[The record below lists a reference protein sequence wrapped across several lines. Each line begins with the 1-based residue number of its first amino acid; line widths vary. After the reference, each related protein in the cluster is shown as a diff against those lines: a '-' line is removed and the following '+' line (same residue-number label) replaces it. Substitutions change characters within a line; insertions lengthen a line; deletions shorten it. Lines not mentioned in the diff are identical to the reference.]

1 MALQDILK
9 KIIDEAGVEI
19 KKIEA
24 ELQEKKDKLVTE
36 SGKIEKI
43 ELEKLETKTKN
54 ALESVEIKTRS
65 MSRQENAKELLRIK
79 QKLINSALDSFLE
92 MLEGLDDKA
101 YGQLIEKLFESSRAT
116 SGKVLAPPKRLEITS
131 KIAPPGFD
139 VVAKNDITGGF
150 ILSTGS
156 AEIDNSFHNLVF
168 SEFKESLTSYFA
180 EQLKLV

>member
-9 KIIDEAGVEI
+9 KIIDEAGLEI

-24 ELQEKKDKLVTE
+24 ELQVKKTKLVE
-36 SGKIEKI
+36 NSAKIEKA
-43 ELEKLETKTKN
+43 ELENLDIKTKN
-54 ALESVEIKTRS
+54 ALDSVEIKTRS
-65 MSRQENAKELLRIK
+65 MSRQENAKESLRTK
-79 QKLINSALDSFLE
+79 QKLINSALNSFLE
-92 MLEGLDDKA
+92 SLENLDDKA

-116 SGKVLAPPKRLEITS
+116 SGKVFAPPKRLEITS
-131 KIAPPGFD
+131 RIAPPGFD

-156 AEIDNSFHNLVF
+156 AEIDNSFYNLVF